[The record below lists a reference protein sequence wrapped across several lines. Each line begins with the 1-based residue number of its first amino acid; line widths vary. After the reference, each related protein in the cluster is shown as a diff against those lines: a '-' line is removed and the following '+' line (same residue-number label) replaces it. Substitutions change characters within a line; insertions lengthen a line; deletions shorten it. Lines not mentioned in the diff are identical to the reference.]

1 MGMVKLIFT
10 MEHIIKVNGKKI
22 NIMEKDF
29 IEIMIRRFMV
39 FSKIM
44 NFMDTL
50 LKQLEKKKSIVII
63 NMEYV
68 IRHLQIKK
76 HFIKKKKSI

>member
-1 MGMVKLIFT
+1 MGMVKSIFI

-44 NFMDTL
+44 NFMVML

-68 IRHLQIKK
+68 IRHL
-76 HFIKKKKSI
+76 